1 MRALL
6 LVAVAIL
13 LIVLTPLFGGGLDS
27 EHASL
32 IFWQLRVPRM
42 LMGVLVG
49 GTLSVVGAAYQLVFG
64 NPLATPSTVGTT
76 AGAVLGALVALVI
89 GIPPLLAGVPVLA
102 LAAFAGALATS
113 LIVSSLAASGRAHL
127 HDVLLAG
134 IAVTLAA
141 GAISAGL
148 QYTADMGARFAAIQ
162 WSLGHLPQVGYR
174 GVAVI
179 LPFVAVTW
187 VVLLASIRG
196 LRALTGGEALAHA
209 QGVNVARLRVLVLGG
224 GALGVAA
231 TVAWCGPI
239 AFVGLVVPHLV
250 RLLLGHSPRILL
262 PASIV
267 FGATFLVLCDLMAR
281 IVLPGR
287 EVPVGVIT
295 AALGAPS
302 LLALLIHRTARAP
315 GDTYR
320 A

>member
-1 MRALL
+1 VKALL
-6 LVAVAIL
+6 LVTLAVFLVA
-13 LIVLTPLFGGGLDS
+13 LTPLVGGGLDS
-27 EHASL
+27 EHAGL
-32 IFWQLRVPRM
+32 ILWQLRVPRM

-76 AGAVLGALVALVI
+76 AGAVLGALAALVLGVPSLT
-89 GIPPLLAGVPVLA
+89 GIPVVA
-102 LAAFAGALATS
+102 LAAFAGALTAS

-134 IAVTLAA
+134 IAISLAA
-141 GAISAGL
+141 GALSAGL

-174 GVAVI
+174 GIAVI
-179 LPFVAVTW
+179 LPFVVVTW
-187 VVLLASIRG
+187 AVLLGSIRG
-196 LRALTGGEALAHA
+196 LRTLTGGEALART
-209 QGVNVARLRVLVLGG
+209 QGVDVARLRVLVLGG

-250 RLLLGHSPRILL
+250 RLLLGHSPRVLL

-267 FGATFLVLCDLMAR
+267 FGATFLVLCDLLAR
-281 IVLPGR
+281 VVLPGR

-295 AALGAPS
+295 AALGAPA
-302 LLALLIHRTARAP
+302 LLALLIHRTDRS
-315 GDTYR
+315 G
-320 A
+320 